1 MKIEIVGTTAGV
13 MIADGTTADVTTAD
27 VMMIVTGVMIPATT
41 DSDGHHHTPHH
52 VSHHH
57 NVVSYS
63 RWRPWSRRIRFLPW
77 TMEARP
83 THRH

>member
-13 MIADGTTADVTTAD
+13 MIADGTTADVTTAG
-27 VMMIVTGVMIPATT
+27 VMKMIDIGVMIAATT

-52 VSHHH
+52 HTGRRM
-57 NVVSYS
+57 VSY
-63 RWRPWSRRIRFLPW
+63 RWRRCLPW